1 MYRKFLVWG
10 TVLSGLAVILGAFA
24 AHGLKAI
31 IPADKIAIFE
41 TGVRYQFMHSVAL
54 ILLAFLIQQNKAD
67 QVLIKKMSISGNL
80 FLAGILFFSGSLF
93 ALAIQPI
100 IAIQYAKFI
109 GPITPIGGVCFVLA
123 WAIWASAA
131 YFNKVDN

>member
-1 MYRKFLVWG
+1 MYRKFLFWG
-10 TVLSGLAVILGAFA
+10 TALSGLAVILGAFA

-41 TGVRYQFMHSVAL
+41 TGVRYQFMHAFAL
-54 ILLAFLIQQNKAD
+54 IIVSFFIQQNKSNQA
-67 QVLIKKMSISGNL
+67 LIKKLSISGSL
-80 FLAGILFFSGSLF
+80 FLVGIMLFSGSLF
-93 ALAIQPI
+93 ALAIQPL

-109 GPITPIGGVCFVLA
+109 GPVTPIGGVCFVA
-123 WAIWASAA
+123 GWFIWASAA

>member
-10 TVLSGLAVILGAFA
+10 TILSGLAVILGAFA

-31 IPADKIAIFE
+31 ISADKIAIFE
-41 TGVRYQFMHSVAL
+41 TGVRYQFMHAVAL
-54 ILLAFLIQQNKAD
+54 IIVAFFIQQNKAN
-67 QVLIKKMSISGNL
+67 QVFIKKLSISGSL
-80 FLAGILFFSGSLF
+80 FLVGILFFSGSLF
-93 ALAIQPI
+93 ALAIQPV

-109 GPITPIGGVCFVLA
+109 GPITPIGGVCFVLG